1 MFLFQIEE
9 ELSTD
14 LPETE
19 ECPYLVRVG
28 WSPLEGTM
36 VVGEER
42 FSFGYENSGKK
53 VNGKSKEDYGQEYT
67 VGDIITC
74 YIVSWVLYYIH
85 VHVHVH
91 CKCILQYLT
100 LWSLHTACTCTCM
113 MGATCTLYMYTLIRW

>member
-74 YIVSWVLYYIH
+74 YIVS
-85 VHVHVH
+85 
-91 CKCILQYLT
+91 
-100 LWSLHTACTCTCM
+100 
-113 MGATCTLYMYTLIRW
+113 